1 MGNSSSQ
8 DTMLHEGEGG
18 EYNAPESPA
27 PINIEGSNPPGIS
40 PPVSPRVQPF
50 LEGEDPD
57 HRGMPADANSSG
69 LPVLKPLTSEEG
81 SSPRPRAR
89 RRSTLMLEGEDE
101 DINMRDAAADPDGP
115 MSRAASGDQL
125 ELERMPA
132 QNTGSEGLV
141 ETVIEWKQGGNDVY
155 VTGSFTGWRQMIPL
169 HQNEPGKFTVVLKLA
184 PGTHRLRFV
193 VDGELRTSDYMYT
206 ATDSMGNLLNYM
218 EVQPRNGL
226 EYWAVEEEEEVPEE
240 ELEYVQVIPEIFAN
254 IEALDRL
261 SSQDFT
267 TPPQLPPHL
276 DGVILNANWNE
287 KDNNSVLPIPNHVI
301 LNHLATTS
309 IRHNVLAVAS
319 VSRYSSKYVT
329 QILYTPL

>member
-1 MGNSSSQ
+1 M
-8 DTMLHEGEGG
+8 
-18 EYNAPESPA
+18 
-27 PINIEGSNPPGIS
+27 NIEGSHPPEIS
-40 PPVSPRVQPF
+40 PHVSPRSSRHDNDDVAVVTPEASSTSIKPF
-50 LEGEDPD
+50 TSQDTEVS
-57 HRGMPADANSSG
+57 R
-69 LPVLKPLTSEEG
+69 PVN
-81 SSPRPRAR
+81 R

-101 DINMRDAAADPDGP
+101 DINMKDATVDPDGP

-132 QNTGSEGLV
+132 QSNAGDGLT
-141 ETVIEWKQGGNDVY
+141 EMVIEWKQGGSDVY
-155 VTGSFTGWRQMIPL
+155 VTGSFTSWRQMIPL
-169 HQNEPGKFTVVLKLA
+169 HETEPGKFKVVLKLA

-193 VDGELRTSDYMYT
+193 VDGELRCSDYMYT
-206 ATDSMGNLLNYM
+206 ATDSMGNLLNYI
-218 EVQPRNGL
+218 EVHPRSDL
-226 EYWAVEEEEEVPEE
+226 EYWAVEEEDEVPEE
-240 ELEYVQVIPEIFAN
+240 KLLYVQEIPEIFAD

-319 VSRYSSKYVT
+319 VSRYSAKYVT

>member
-1 MGNSSSQ
+1 MKS
-8 DTMLHEGEGG
+8 
-18 EYNAPESPA
+18 
-27 PINIEGSNPPGIS
+27 
-40 PPVSPRVQPF
+40 
-50 LEGEDPD
+50 
-57 HRGMPADANSSG
+57 
-69 LPVLKPLTSEEG
+69 LTSEAEDE
-81 SSPRPRAR
+81 PARPKIR
-89 RRSTLMLEGEDE
+89 RQSTLMLGGEDE
-101 DINMRDAAADPDGP
+101 DVNMRDAADPDGP

-125 ELERMPA
+125 ELERTPA

-226 EYWAVEEEEEVPEE
+226 EYWAVEEEGEVPEE
-240 ELEYVQVIPEIFAN
+240 ELQYVQEIPEIFAN